1 MKKLMIASAIAMT
14 MAAGSAMASSQQGDV
29 QFFGNVT
36 AQTCDLTPEVGG
48 AVTNMVQL
56 GTVTTN
62 GGSGT
67 SHEGKPI
74 EFLLK
79 AKDAAACT
87 EAARLKATISWDGN
101 LGTDGIVNQG
111 GQAKDAHVVLLAKNA
126 ETANTVIDSTNNF
139 ATFAADK
146 LTGEGYKFTAQLIGG
161 ATAGDFQSASAYAVT
176 YK

>member
-14 MAAGSAMASSQQGDV
+14 MAAGSAMASQGNV

-36 AQTCDLTPEVGG
+36 AQTCDLVPEIGG
-48 AVTNMVQL
+48 AVNNMIQL

-62 GGSGT
+62 AGQGNT
-67 SHEGKPI
+67 HEGQAI
-74 EFLLK
+74 EFALK

-87 EAARLKATISWDGN
+87 EAAKLGATIAWDGN
-101 LGTDGIVNQG
+101 LGAQGVMNQG
-111 GQAKDAHVVLLAKNA
+111 GQAADAHVVLVAKNA
-126 ETANTVIDSTNNF
+126 TTPDTQITSTKSSAEF
-139 ATFAADK
+139 SKDK

-161 ATAGDFQSASAYAVT
+161 ATPGDFQSASAYAVT

>member
-62 GGSGT
+62 GGSGN

-126 ETANTVIDSTNNF
+126 ETENTVIDSNHNF